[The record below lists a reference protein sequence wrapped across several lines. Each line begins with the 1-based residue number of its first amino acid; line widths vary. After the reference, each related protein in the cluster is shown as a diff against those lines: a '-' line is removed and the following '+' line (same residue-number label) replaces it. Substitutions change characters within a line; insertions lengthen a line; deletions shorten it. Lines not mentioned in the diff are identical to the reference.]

1 MEFIKSL
8 DTYDIS
14 DSNEIYDLK
23 GQITVLRSGKRNINF
38 EVSKDE
44 EVLAKIYI
52 NPESSTEDNAI
63 KSVNILYYADT
74 TEADE
79 FIFNSI
85 INVEKQTIEQ

>member
-14 DSNEIYDLK
+14 DSNEIYDFK
-23 GQITVLRSGKRNINF
+23 GQMTVLRSGKRNINF

-44 EVLAKIYI
+44 EVLAKVYI

-63 KSVNILYYADT
+63 KSINILYYADT

-85 INVEKQTIEQ
+85 INIEKQTIE